1 MKKIKESYI
10 NKNFSL
16 PKQTFLDLENE
27 FLSHDTKQKHFFYH
41 ILSNPVIRKDKG
53 SPNSEFT
60 NFHDSVWVPVPS
72 TLIEKHFGR
81 SFKVTDLECR
91 GYLEIKKLNDDGNT
105 YSHAGNICRSY
116 RLPKKIYSIFIRSLE
131 QNKES
136 DEWVNA
142 FSGRPKKKSKSNAD
156 FIALKSIPSNNIVRK
171 AMNSIKRTIFNH
183 VQVKHLLDKMKE
195 EARYSEKAK
204 RRYMI
209 DLYSMAIVFAK
220 SQEISEELSEYT
232 GHMVKLQKSGR
243 ITEIGG
249 FQSCSREMKHAA
261 FAGISD
267 VHNYDLKSS
276 QVLGLLQL
284 FEEAGISTVELEG
297 ILSDDKREV
306 SECMNL
312 EVDSYKAALMSII
325 MGASLKPPTSE
336 NLETSGAV
344 YTYIS
349 QGTTTTA
356 LDSYTRFYDKFSPLK
371 KDINKWHTHLVN
383 NALSTMNRQ
392 KRISNKCNIKLDL
405 KEFLESDGEISRMG
419 KLKRTLAA
427 YYLQGQEANYIH
439 TLCTLSTKYG
449 FEVYSNQHDGLVTRG
464 VIPVEA
470 SKEAARLSGFK
481 YALLEEKNF
490 VEGKDLNEPVDTR
503 PKEELSGSIH
513 INYKAN
519 PPRNFTE
526 VSIPTTTVY
535 AKAPTTGRKRR
546 RRKPPDDLPT
556 EWQYE
561 EFTPEA
567 LAVLFG

>member
-1 MKKIKESYI
+1 MNKIKEAYI

-27 FLSHDTKQKHFFYH
+27 FLSHDIKQKHFFYH
-41 ILSNPVIRKDKG
+41 ILSNPIITKDKG
-53 SPNSEFT
+53 NANSEFT

-81 SFKVTDLECR
+81 SFKVTDLECK

-156 FIALKSIPSNNIVRK
+156 FIALKNVPSNNIVRK

-183 VQVKHLLDKMKE
+183 VQVKHLLAKMKE

-220 SQEISEELSEYT
+220 SEEISEELSEYT

-243 ITEIGG
+243 VTEIGG

-261 FAGISD
+261 FAGIPD

-284 FEEAGISTVELEG
+284 FEEAGISTVELEK

-383 NALSTMNRQ
+383 NALATMNRQ

-405 KEFLESDGEISRMG
+405 KEFLESDGEISGMG

-449 FEVYSNQHDGLVTRG
+449 FEVYSNQHDGLVTKG

-470 SKEAARLSGFK
+470 SEEAARLSGFK
-481 YALLEEKNF
+481 YALLEEKSF
-490 VEGKDLNEPVDTR
+490 VDGKDLNEPIDTS

-513 INYKAN
+513 IDYKAN
-519 PPRNFTE
+519 PSRNFTE
-526 VSIPTTTVY
+526 VSKPITTVY
-535 AKAPTTGRKRR
+535 AKPTTGRKRR

-561 EFTPEA
+561 ELTPEA